1 MQFAV
6 KVASKALKN
15 VPSAEKL
22 LRNQKQFTFRKLM
35 RHFGKTRESEEGV
48 TKTKKIHFDLHILP
62 TMLIGTYVVF
72 QKTVITYI
80 QIGIK
85 LLSLLV

>member
-35 RHFGKTRESEEGV
+35 THFDKTRESEEGV
-48 TKTKKIHFDLHILP
+48 TKT
-62 TMLIGTYVVF
+62 
-72 QKTVITYI
+72 
-80 QIGIK
+80 
-85 LLSLLV
+85 

>member
-1 MQFAV
+1 
-6 KVASKALKN
+6 
-15 VPSAEKL
+15 
-22 LRNQKQFTFRKLM
+22 M

-48 TKTKKIHFDLHILP
+48 TKTKKKIHFDLHILP

>member
-22 LRNQKQFTFRKLM
+22 LRNRKQFTFRKLM
-35 RHFGKTRESEEGV
+35 RHFGKTREGEEGV
-48 TKTKKIHFDLHILP
+48 TKTKKYTLYTLTCTYFPQCLFVPMVHIS
-62 TMLIGTYVVF
+62 
-72 QKTVITYI
+72 K
-80 QIGIK
+80 
-85 LLSLLV
+85 

>member
-15 VPSAEKL
+15 VPSVEKL

-48 TKTKKIHFDLHILP
+48 TKTKKKYTL
-62 TMLIGTYVVF
+62 TCTYF
-72 QKTVITYI
+72 PQC
-80 QIGIK
+80 
-85 LLSLLV
+85 LLVPM